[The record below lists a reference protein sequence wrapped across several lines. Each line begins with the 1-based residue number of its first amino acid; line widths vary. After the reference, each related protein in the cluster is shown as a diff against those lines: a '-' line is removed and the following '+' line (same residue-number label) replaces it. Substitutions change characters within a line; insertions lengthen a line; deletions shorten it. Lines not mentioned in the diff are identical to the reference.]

1 MKHPPLLLRL
11 SAVPVAAGL
20 VVLLLS
26 GISLVDLR
34 EAREAHG
41 DEDKLQILESPHRE
55 NLVPR
60 STAIPKL
67 SEEEALK
74 ALRERP
80 GRAALET
87 LWPRADH
94 RQHLFEVLLEKDTP
108 EELRLYLLSRF
119 WEEEPKRALEA
130 ARKIALDDKVSQG
143 PIRLSVY
150 EVLAR
155 EGDELDLLLL
165 HERPFELHQTKTLR
179 EGYRDSLH
187 ERVHG
192 GG

>member
-1 MKHPPLLLRL
+1 MKRPPLLLRL
-11 SAVPVAAGL
+11 SAVPLAAGL
-20 VVLLLS
+20 AVLLLS
-26 GISLVDLR
+26 GISLVELNETRKAD
-34 EAREAHG
+34 G
-41 DEDKLQILESPHRE
+41 DEDTLQILERPNRE

-80 GRAALET
+80 GRAALEA
-87 LWPRADH
+87 LWPSPAH
-94 RQHLFEVLLEKDTP
+94 RQRLFEILLAKDTA
-108 EELRLYLLSRF
+108 EEVRLHLLGRF
-119 WEEEPKRALEA
+119 WDVEPKRALEA
-130 ARKIALDDKVSQG
+130 ARAIAGDDGVSQG
-143 PIRLSVY
+143 PLRLSAY

-155 EGDELDLLLL
+155 EGEESDLFLL
-165 HERPFELHQTKTLR
+165 HERPHELHQTKTLR